1 MIGFYLVPSCSD
13 VWCDGDDGFIIQKD
27 LLKFSSYDA
36 VASNGI
42 SPTVHCGGTDAASDA
57 TEVRSQSSITGIG
70 NIKMGIASC
79 KT

>member
-1 MIGFYLVPSCSD
+1 LIVASNISDMLMIGFYLVPSCSD

-57 TEVRSQSSITGIG
+57 TEV
-70 NIKMGIASC
+70 
-79 KT
+79 